1 MGEWIRGF
9 TVARAQH
16 YRSLGKMHDK
26 EPVQAILHRTVFQMS
41 CSCLARRLGI
51 GGHGRVES
59 SSQRGSKE
67 NRNGSGTEGGEE
79 SLKHYNGI
87 FSWEGNIVYSPGKKE
102 TEGAGALLLRMA
114 GSMGKRFY
122 NERGKR

>member
-51 GGHGRVES
+51 GGHGWVES

-67 NRNGSGTEGGEE
+67 NRNGSGTEGGKKVV
-79 SLKHYNGI
+79 SI
-87 FSWEGNIVYSPGKKE
+87 IMTFS
-102 TEGAGALLLRMA
+102 
-114 GSMGKRFY
+114 
-122 NERGKR
+122 RGKGI

>member
-1 MGEWIRGF
+1 MGTAGWKALPSVGQKKTEMG
-9 TVARAQH
+9 V
-16 YRSLGKMHDK
+16 
-26 EPVQAILHRTVFQMS
+26 
-41 CSCLARRLGI
+41 
-51 GGHGRVES
+51 GR
-59 SSQRGSKE
+59 K
-67 NRNGSGTEGGEE
+67 GGEE